1 MGMDNYELSTRGKQ
15 NLETV
20 SRKLVLNRSAEL
32 IQNKSMLP
40 FPMYWKAAKEINE
53 ICLKSLEKTNELK
66 KKGFDAKDA
75 LNVKNEG
82 LTAKIKDLEY
92 HKTQKIPEPCTLN
105 DDTDTFIESDTVSD
119 TDKQNRVYVEA
130 RYVKAA

>member
-53 ICLKSLEKTNELK
+53 ICLKLLEKTDELK
-66 KKGFDAKDA
+66 KKEFDAKDA
-75 LNVKNEG
+75 LNVKN
-82 LTAKIKDLEY
+82 
-92 HKTQKIPEPCTLN
+92 
-105 DDTDTFIESDTVSD
+105 
-119 TDKQNRVYVEA
+119 
-130 RYVKAA
+130 